1 MSRRKVLSQ
10 SVAGAIGLS
19 AFGFGVDVV
28 GAKSVES
35 RPLVEELD
43 GPEAKRVLSQL
54 RRTNEYRE
62 LGSRLRERGAR
73 VQFTPRH
80 TTVIRATQSVNPASV
95 NAEKGRTTENNYH
108 TVELAYTKVLDSN
121 TDEAYLTIGR
131 DAETGVIDVAGL
143 EFVEKEV
150 KGPEDL
156 PVDAEEN
163 VSPTKVPVEV
173 TLVDAT
179 GKGVETET
187 LDFDDIVTSRISSTG
202 DRTNAADVLGPAHS
216 TRSGWSSSVS
226 GDRRVTVSSVLVRL
240 LTPAE
245 PLHELTHMVFAYPF
259 ADVHY
264 VRDDVGPR
272 TQIDWQTGTPVLWV
286 RLAHLAPTLL
296 GMAILA
302 LTIIEWSRVAALVE
316 WLGRG
321 AAIAM
326 GSSTASVEMTMLV
339 ALVLVVNWI
348 LFTWP
353 SRGDRRPFEK

>member
-1 MSRRKVLSQ
+1 MDNETTVGQDGDKTSKNVSESGYSERYNDTTGDEVPGPRKEKDERSLESSNDNADRNRRNSGVSRRKVLSQ

-19 AFGFGVDVV
+19 AFGFGADVV

-95 NAEKGRTTENNYH
+95 NAEKGRTTENDYH

-121 TDEAYLTIGR
+121 TDEAFLTIGR
-131 DAETGVIDVAGL
+131 DAETGVIEVAGL
-143 EFVEKEV
+143 EFVQKEV

-156 PVDAEEN
+156 PVDAEED

-202 DRTNAADVLGPAHS
+202 DGTNAADVHTS
-216 TRSGWSSSVS
+216 
-226 GDRRVTVSSVLVRL
+226 DIYCFNCKVLVGQL
-240 LTPAE
+240 C
-245 PLHELTHMVFAYPF
+245 Y
-259 ADVHY
+259 Y
-264 VRDDVGPR
+264 GC
-272 TQIDWQTGTPVLWV
+272 G
-286 RLAHLAPTLL
+286 AP
-296 GMAILA
+296 I
-302 LTIIEWSRVAALVE
+302 
-316 WLGRG
+316 
-321 AAIAM
+321 
-326 GSSTASVEMTMLV
+326 
-339 ALVLVVNWI
+339 WI
-348 LFTWP
+348 LCGLLAVPTGGLGGLVCGAFVTGACAVIGIYGCDYTGI
-353 SRGDRRPFEK
+353 SKKACQKVGQC